1 MANEWTS
8 LEITQLVVDALM
20 PMALLGLGL
29 LVARNTR
36 RLDALRHANQ
46 TVVAR
51 RLEVFVEV
59 APKLNKLLC
68 FMAFVGRWK
77 DITPTE
83 ALTLKRE
90 VDETMFTNRLLFSD
104 ELFAEYQRLMTR
116 FFAMYATVDGDAL
129 IRARISSDLGDRRH
143 RPWWSPAMAAMFARD
158 DICEP
163 ADAQRAYTELSAAFR
178 EDLYVTDLSRPL
190 SPQAAKDGSRYA
202 PPDGRDQSINVP
214 RPSTLATPLFH
225 DQLAEVGAEPKA
237 Q

>member
-8 LEITQLVVDALM
+8 LEVTQLVIDALM
-20 PMALLGLGL
+20 PIALLGIGL

-36 RLDALRHANQ
+36 KLEALRHANQ

-77 DITPTE
+77 DITPAD

-90 VDETMFTNRLLFSD
+90 VDEVMFTNRLLFSD
-104 ELFAEYQRLMTR
+104 ALFAEYQRLMTR
-116 FFAMYATVDGDAL
+116 FFAMYANVDGDAL

-143 RPWWSPAMAAMFARD
+143 RPWWSPFMAAMFARD

-163 ADAQRAYTELSAAFR
+163 ADAQRAYDELSAAFR
-178 EDLYVTDLSRPL
+178 EDLYVTDLTRPL
-190 SPQAAKDGSRYA
+190 TPQVAKDGSRHA
-202 PPDGRDQSINVP
+202 PSINYARLVP
-214 RPSTLATPLFH
+214 NARPSR
-225 DQLAEVGAEPKA
+225 
-237 Q
+237 